1 MKEYQTRSEN
11 TGVVQHPSL
20 HDAFLHA
27 EQDKSVWKISWT
39 ESGNRIRLV
48 KAGDGWKYEPLA

>member
-11 TGVVQHPSL
+11 TGIVQHCSL

-27 EQDKSVWKISWT
+27 EKDKSVWKISWSEG
-39 ESGNRIRLV
+39 ESRIRLV
-48 KAGDGWKYEPLA
+48 KTGDGWNYEPLM